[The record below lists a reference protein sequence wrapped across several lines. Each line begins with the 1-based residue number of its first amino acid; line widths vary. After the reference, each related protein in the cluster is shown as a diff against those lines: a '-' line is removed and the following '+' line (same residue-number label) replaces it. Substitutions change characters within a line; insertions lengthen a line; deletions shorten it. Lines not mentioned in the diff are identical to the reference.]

1 MPPAAERITSPQNP
15 RLKRLLALRDRR
27 ERDELGL
34 TLIEEARVVRRALAA
49 GYPFAEVW
57 SCPER
62 LAARDPDL
70 LPAIQAALA
79 ARGAAGSG
87 VRDGSRDGVRD
98 GGHGDGT
105 RRGKRGGGTPN
116 GGALGGA
123 APDASSPVA
132 FFEITPRLLE
142 KAAYHERSDGVI
154 VVAPQ
159 VRRTLA
165 DLRLPER
172 PLLLVL
178 EAVEKPG
185 NLGAILRTADAAGV
199 DAVLVCEAGT
209 DLFNPNVLR
218 ASVGA
223 FFTVPTVEADGA
235 AVRAWLRER
244 GIAAVATT
252 PAADRLHT
260 ELDLTGPT
268 ALVLGAE
275 DKGLSDA
282 WLREADARARLPMLG
297 AVDSLNVGVTAAIV
311 AYEAVRQRSIAPP
324 R

>member
-1 MPPAAERITSPQNP
+1 MPPEGERITSLQNP

-70 LPAIQAALA
+70 LPELQAALA
-79 ARGAAGSG
+79 ARDAAGSS
-87 VRDGSRDGVRD
+87 VRDGVR
-98 GGHGDGT
+98 GGTSGGAPK
-105 RRGKRGGGTPN
+105 GSARGGVAP
-116 GGALGGA
+116 GA
-123 APDASSPVA
+123 PSPVA

-165 DLRLPER
+165 DLRLPQK

-275 DKGLSDA
+275 DKGLSDE
-282 WLREADARARLPMLG
+282 WLREADARVRLPMLG

-311 AYEAVRQRSIAPP
+311 AYEAVRQRKAGAA

>member
-1 MPPAAERITSPQNP
+1 MPPAAERITSLQNP

-27 ERDELGL
+27 ERDALGL

-70 LPAIQAALA
+70 LPAVREALA
-79 ARGAAGSG
+79 ARSAAGGG
-87 VRDGSRDGVRD
+87 VRGGARGDGGPAGGARDGR
-98 GGHGDGT
+98 T
-105 RRGKRGGGTPN
+105 S
-116 GGALGGA
+116 GAPAPA
-123 APDASSPVA
+123 APDPVA

-159 VRRTLA
+159 VRRALA
-165 DLRLPER
+165 DLRLSKT

-223 FFTVPTVEADGA
+223 FFTVPTVEAGGA
-235 AVRAWLRER
+235 EVRAWLRER

-275 DKGLSDA
+275 DVGLSDE
-282 WLREADARARLPMLG
+282 WLRAADARARLPMLG

-311 AYEAVRQRSIAPP
+311 AYEAVRQRGAT
-324 R
+324 RAR

>member
-1 MPPAAERITSPQNP
+1 MPPEGERITSLQNP
-15 RLKRLLALRDRR
+15 RLKRLLALRGRR

-57 SCPER
+57 SCPEQ

-70 LPAIQAALA
+70 LPELQAALA
-79 ARGAAGSG
+79 ARDAAGSS
-87 VRDGSRDGVRD
+87 VRDGVR
-98 GGHGDGT
+98 GGTSGGVPN
-105 RRGKRGGGTPN
+105 GSARGGVAP
-116 GGALGGA
+116 GA
-123 APDASSPVA
+123 PSPVA
-132 FFEITPRLLE
+132 FFEIPPRLLE

-165 DLRLPER
+165 DLRLGDR

-223 FFTVPTVEADGA
+223 FFTVPTVEVDGA

-244 GIAAVATT
+244 AIAAVATT
-252 PAADRLHT
+252 PTANRLHT

-275 DKGLSDA
+275 DKGLSDE
-282 WLREADARARLPMLG
+282 WLRAADARVRLPMLG

-311 AYEAVRQRSIAPP
+311 AYEAVRQRKGGAA

>member
-1 MPPAAERITSPQNP
+1 MPPEGERITSLQNP

-49 GYPFAEVW
+49 GYPFTEVW

-70 LPAIQAALA
+70 LPAIQTALA
-79 ARGAAGSG
+79 ARGAAGSS
-87 VRDGSRDGVRD
+87 VRDGVR
-98 GGHGDGT
+98 GGTSGGAPK
-105 RRGKRGGGTPN
+105 GSARGGVAP
-116 GGALGGA
+116 GA
-123 APDASSPVA
+123 PSPVA

-165 DLRLPER
+165 DLRLPQK

-244 GIAAVATT
+244 GVAAVATT

-260 ELDLTGPT
+260 EVDLTGPT

-275 DKGLSDA
+275 DKGLSDE
-282 WLREADARARLPMLG
+282 WLRAADARVRLPMLG

-311 AYEAVRQRSIAPP
+311 AYEAVRQRKAGAA